1 MAKFEIFT
9 GTVRDVV
16 IHEGEVKVHMEGSI
30 DGKEVSWHV
39 VILDAGAMAIE
50 PGRTA
55 SLVLETEA
63 STYVP
68 DNLEKFLESLMGVLI
83 QSMKLNKTAAEMAL
97 MGTEE
102 SQIQTR
108 RSEHLTYIT
117 QQLRVLWGYARTY
130 LS

>member
-9 GTVRDVV
+9 GVVRDVV
-16 IHEGEVKVHMEGSI
+16 VHEGEVKVHMEGSM
-30 DGKEVSWHV
+30 DGKEISWQV
-39 VILDAGAMAIE
+39 VVLDEGAMAIE

-55 SLVLETEA
+55 SLILETEA
-63 STYVP
+63 EVYAP
-68 DNLEKFLESLMGVLI
+68 DSLEKFFESLMGVLI

-97 MGTEE
+97 MEMVE
-102 SQIQTR
+102 AQAQMK

-130 LS
+130 LA